1 MSWIDQWRLRRQ
13 NKRKL
18 KEMAATASVF
28 ATLRKLEDGG
38 MIHWD
43 AKLRRMFIEQP
54 LAVLMMTDADHWF
67 HFIQNLYLYTYYNQ
81 CQQAWTDYLLREE
94 LAAVRSE
101 SEKVRKSEG
110 KKGGVQTLS
119 RYDVERIRRQR
130 RDEIVQSD
138 MPAPKVDGFEFFL
151 VQTTPASSRSA
162 SPLGSPRTQEGNPAG
177 HLIAV
182 GYYDP
187 DTDGIEMA
195 PWDEI
200 APLIK
205 QKE

>member
-43 AKLRRMFIEQP
+43 SKLRRMFIEQP

-81 CQQAWTDYLLREE
+81 CQQAWHDYLLREE
-94 LAAVRSE
+94 LAAVRSAQLSGDKE
-101 SEKVRKSEG
+101 
-110 KKGGVQTLS
+110 KKGGVQPLS

-130 RDEIVQSD
+130 RDEITQSD
-138 MPAPKVDGFEFFL
+138 MPAPKVEGFEFFL
-151 VQTTPASSRSA
+151 VSDAQ
-162 SPLGSPRTQEGNPAG
+162 
-177 HLIAV
+177 LIAV
-182 GYYDP
+182 GYFNP

-200 APLIK
+200 APLI
-205 QKE
+205 QKKT

>member
-1 MSWIDQWRLRRQ
+1 MGIISEWRLRRQ

-43 AKLRRMFIEQP
+43 GKLRRMFIEQP

-81 CQQAWTDYLLREE
+81 CQQAWADYLLREE
-94 LAAVRSE
+94 LAAVRSAQIG
-101 SEKVRKSEG
+101 SDKA
-110 KKGGVQTLS
+110 KKGGVQPLS

-138 MPAPKVDGFEFFL
+138 MPAPKVEGFEFFL
-151 VQTTPASSRSA
+151 VSDAQ
-162 SPLGSPRTQEGNPAG
+162 
-177 HLIAV
+177 LIAV

>member
-54 LAVLMMTDADHWF
+54 LAVLMMKDADHWF

-81 CQQAWTDYLLREE
+81 CQQAWADYLLREE
-94 LAAVRSE
+94 LAAVRSAQIGSDKAKRSALPLGS
-101 SEKVRKSEG
+101 SE
-110 KKGGVQTLS
+110 KGGVQPLS

-138 MPAPKVDGFEFFL
+138 MPAPKVEGFEFFL
-151 VQTTPASSRSA
+151 VSDAQ
-162 SPLGSPRTQEGNPAG
+162 
-177 HLIAV
+177 LIAV
-182 GYYDP
+182 GYYNP